1 MHYMVLQEEK
11 RLHNVLKKFC
21 IYDYKIIKT
30 TEKKVIFKDLFH
42 VLNAEIYTYTNIFI
56 ILHCDNG
63 DILNLN
69 IVDKDSL
76 PKILNFYNIKEKD
89 STAYPE
95 VLGPV
100 IIESPAVSK
109 YNRFSYENCNNWIKR
124 QTERIIKN
132 NSLSFNLVM
141 TGSLYEQELCDGN
154 IYYRQYSENSN
165 FIFAENT
172 SFKQVFKLEGCIF
185 DEELSPKISSLILKD
200 RGICNKSTNLNDK
213 LVLFSQKSMATILNY
228 CASIFY
234 ADRVYLGNSI
244 I

>member
-1 MHYMVLQEEK
+1 MVLQEEK

-165 FIFAENT
+165 FIFFALFLLFTNLKFYQMQSV
-172 SFKQVFKLEGCIF
+172 SFFFFQVFNIA
-185 DEELSPKISSLILKD
+185 PIQILYLQK
-200 RGICNKSTNLNDK
+200 T
-213 LVLFSQKSMATILNY
+213 LVLNKFLN
-228 CASIFY
+228 
-234 ADRVYLGNSI
+234 
-244 I
+244 